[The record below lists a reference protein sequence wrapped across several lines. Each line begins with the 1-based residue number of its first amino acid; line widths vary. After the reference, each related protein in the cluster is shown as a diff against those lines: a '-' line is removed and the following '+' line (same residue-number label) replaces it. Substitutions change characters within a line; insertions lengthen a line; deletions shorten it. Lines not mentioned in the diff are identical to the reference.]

1 MYKTDKVCPLMYK
14 IKRSLDSD
22 VIYRL
27 SDTVGSVNLKT
38 GDLKVVAGFILTQFQ
53 PLVRILVVLDMHISF
68 YLVFRII

>member
-1 MYKTDKVCPLMYK
+1 MYKTDRVCPLMYK

-53 PLVRILVVLDMHISF
+53 PPGKNFSCFRYAYFILPCF
-68 YLVFRII
+68 